1 MRLEAQDLLLAEAD
15 GAPLFAIGKLAV
27 ELQWKSLSGVPGA
40 LPKSALPRRVC
51 RYGTAQT
58 VHSGMPAMRD
68 ISGPIE
74 GCLRPNL
81 WAMARDDCMQS
92 RIDSKD
98 LWHKRFTV
106 QTALRSPRMLV
117 IALDLP
123 TVNVKGIGDTMNMKL
138 AITCFVAAALVLPIT
153 SYAADS
159 DSSSATV
166 FVKDSVITT
175 QVKAELAEKKLS
187 TLVHISVDTDKDG
200 MVVLSGTAP
209 SKDAVNKAV
218 LIARA
223 VKGVTSVENHI
234 QIAAD

>member
-1 MRLEAQDLLLAEAD
+1 
-15 GAPLFAIGKLAV
+15 
-27 ELQWKSLSGVPGA
+27 
-40 LPKSALPRRVC
+40 
-51 RYGTAQT
+51 
-58 VHSGMPAMRD
+58 
-68 ISGPIE
+68 
-74 GCLRPNL
+74 
-81 WAMARDDCMQS
+81 
-92 RIDSKD
+92 
-98 LWHKRFTV
+98 
-106 QTALRSPRMLV
+106 
-117 IALDLP
+117 
-123 TVNVKGIGDTMNMKL
+123 MNMIL
-138 AITCFVAAALVLPIT
+138 AASCLVAGALVLPIT

-218 LIARA
+218 SIARA